1 MKLKGLIL
9 LCLTAIL
16 LGGCRIE
23 PPLNL
28 RQSVKTRL
36 VLDARVDVQVMWQV
50 NWQSQWNFNWN
61 TAAYGP
67 VGYNMPG
74 SMRAHVYSH
83 NAFGD
88 KSAHNVYNFLGE
100 STTLDVFVGIH
111 DFLFHNNDSEAILFR
126 SDGEMS
132 DINAYTR
139 IISSGLRA
147 SSQVFTMAH
156 KALGLQTR
164 ADDDEIKEPVALQP
178 DDLFSVYVPDY
189 YISDDLNDYVYEN
202 GRYVLKLEHELNP
215 VTFIYLFQV
224 RLLNNAGRVVG
235 SSAGAA
241 LTGVAAGAN
250 LMTRM
255 SESSTVSIPMDVHMD
270 RDQDMLGAKVYCFGI
285 PGCDAYDPASVAAA
299 PDGKH
304 YFVLNISYINGTY
317 RNIRIDVTDEVR
329 ALPLGGV
336 IPLEIDVD
344 DFPPEGSS
352 GSGGFNAL
360 VNDWNDEGGYTTII
374 S

>member
-1 MKLKGLIL
+1 MKGKGLIL
-9 LCLTAIL
+9 ICLTAML

-28 RQSVKTRL
+28 RKAVQTRL
-36 VLDARVDVQVMWQV
+36 ALETRVDVQVMWQV
-50 NWQSQWNFNWN
+50 NWQASWTFNWN
-61 TAAYGP
+61 TAAHGP
-67 VGYNMPG
+67 IGYNLPA

-83 NAFGD
+83 DAFG
-88 KSAHNVYNFLGE
+88 STSGHNIYNFAGE
-100 STTLDVFVGIH
+100 STLLDVFVGYH

-126 SDGEMS
+126 SDGDFA

-156 KALGLQTR
+156 KAQGLQTR
-164 ADDDEIKEPVALQP
+164 ADEDEINEPVALQP
-178 DDLFSVYVPDY
+178 DDFFSVYVPHY
-189 YISDDLNDYVYEN
+189 YISDNLDDYVYEN

-224 RLLNNAGRVVG
+224 KLLHNEGRVVG

-241 LTGVAAGAN
+241 LTGVAGGAN
-250 LMTRM
+250 LMTRT
-255 SESSTVSIPMDVHMD
+255 SYSSTVSIPMNVYMD
-270 RDQDMLGAKVYCFGI
+270 RNQDMLGAKVYCFGI

-360 VNDWNDEGGYTTII
+360 VNDWNDDGGYSTII